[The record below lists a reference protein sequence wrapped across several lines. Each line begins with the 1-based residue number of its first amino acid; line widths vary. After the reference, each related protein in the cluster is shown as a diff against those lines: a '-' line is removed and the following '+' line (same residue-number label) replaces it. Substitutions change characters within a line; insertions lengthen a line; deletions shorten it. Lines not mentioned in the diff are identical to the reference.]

1 MTYVDLEHLHGTLT
15 TDTTHVLTIA
25 QIYHLKI
32 TEENVYVGALIE
44 AVSLLPEFTTLK
56 IHSLSLHKSILLN
69 SEEVIT
75 HFSMNEIEE
84 ISFFLNVCPYLEYLK
99 MDYIKQMDLKFVLQY
114 ILEKIKHDCNEYL
127 HLLCFRVPTADNET
141 IEKLKRMINFE
152 KLLWNYTIKHVAD
165 NLYLEWQ

>member
-15 TDTTHVLTIA
+15 MDTTHVLTIA

-84 ISFFLNVCPYLEYLK
+84 ISFFFE
-99 MDYIKQMDLKFVLQY
+99 
-114 ILEKIKHDCNEYL
+114 
-127 HLLCFRVPTADNET
+127 
-141 IEKLKRMINFE
+141 RMPLSGISQNGLYKTNGFE
-152 KLLWNYTIKHVAD
+152 ICSAIYFGKNKT
-165 NLYLEWQ
+165 